1 MAIYDAGYLSPIK
14 NKLGNAVG
22 RRWRNLN
29 VLAVYNGS
37 PRNPRTSAQ
46 MLQRRLLSAMSE
58 LSAGFAMSS
67 MLGFRNRC
75 AGTKVFPRAMFIK
88 KNFGVAH
95 VDGGGSISY
104 DYADIVV
111 SQGSV
116 GNVNFGAPSFD
127 DPLTAHV
134 GFDAGAVGTYP
145 SAVQNDCKVRVVV
158 YCADTKQSIMS
169 PATALSAGGVDVVV
183 PAYWNGMTVRLY
195 GFVEYTGQGASEYG
209 LEVGECSNSVFIGQ
223 GNIG

>member
-22 RRWRNLN
+22 RKWRNLN

-46 MLQRRLLSAMSE
+46 TRQRNLFAAITELAM
-58 LSAGFAMSS
+58 AFAMVAKV
-67 MLGFRNRC
+67 GFRNLC
-75 AGTKVFPRAMFIK
+75 AGTKIFPRAMFIK
-88 KNFGVAH
+88 KNFGALSVAS
-95 VDGGGSISY
+95 GGSITI
-104 DYADIVV
+104 DYSNIVV

-134 GFDAGAVGTYP
+134 NFTAGAVGTYP
-145 SAVQNDCKVRVVV
+145 SAVQDDCKVRVLV
-158 YCADTKQSIMS
+158 YCPDARQSIMS
-169 PATALSAGGVDVVV
+169 SAVALSAGGVDVVA
-183 PAYWNGMTVRLY
+183 PDYWNGLRVQVY
-195 GFVEYTGQGASEYG
+195 GFVEYTGQGNSEYG
-209 LEVGECSNSVFIGQ
+209 LQAGECSNSIYIGQ
-223 GNIG
+223 GNLG